1 MFGLGAHF
9 YSNSSTNSK
18 FTVLEKIWF
27 RVDGGP
33 TIGLGHVGRVT
44 ALAAEAARRGLRPRL
59 ALNDDATAR
68 AFVASRGFDDVAV
81 VPASLEE
88 EVAFLTDA
96 VGGAP
101 LVTDLRGKDP
111 AFYRALRERGVTVC
125 AVDDMGEAIVA
136 QLVVN
141 CGAAEPPPTYEE
153 LWPPQRFLLGPAYVP
168 LPPAYADEPPA
179 ADDPGRTRLLV
190 TFGGADADDY
200 AARALAA
207 LAELEPLDAD
217 LVLGPAYPHVEA
229 TRELAAQSR
238 HRVDVHAPARDM
250 LPLYR
255 RARVALAAGG
265 ITQYEL
271 LSQRVPTVAVPHV
284 AREEAES
291 DAFARRGAVVTFG
304 AAELRPGRAVIREV
318 RRLWGDEE
326 RRRAMAEA
334 GRALVDGRGAARVLD
349 AVEEM
354 AA

>member
-1 MFGLGAHF
+1 MVD
-9 YSNSSTNSK
+9 
-18 FTVLEKIWF
+18 TVWF

-33 TIGLGHVGRVT
+33 TIGLGHVGRVA
-44 ALAAEAARRGLRPRL
+44 ALAAEAARRGFRCRF

-68 AFVASRGFDDVAV
+68 AFVASRGFGDVAS
-81 VPASLEE
+81 VPPTLTEE
-88 EVAFLTDA
+88 IAYLTDA

-111 AFYRALRERGVTVC
+111 AFYRALREAGVWAC

-136 QLVVN
+136 PLVVN
-141 CGAAEPPPTYEE
+141 CGAAEPPPRYEE
-153 LWPPQRFLLGPAYVP
+153 LWPPQRFLLGPRYVP

-179 ADDPGRTRLLV
+179 ADDPGRTRLLI
-190 TFGGADADDY
+190 TFGGSDADDY
-200 AARALAA
+200 AGRALPA
-207 LAELEPLDAD
+207 LDELEPLDVD
-217 LVLGPAYPHVEA
+217 LVLGPAYPYVDG
-229 TRELAAQSR
+229 TRELAARSR

-271 LSQRVPTVAVPHV
+271 LSQRVPAVAVPHV
-284 AREEAES
+284 AREEVES
-291 DAFARRGAVVTFG
+291 AAFAKRGAVVTFG
-304 AAELRPGRAVIREV
+304 AAELRPGGAVIGEV
-318 RRLWGDEE
+318 RSLWEDAG

-334 GRALVDGRGAARVLD
+334 GRALVDGRGAVRVLD
-349 AVEEM
+349 AITEM

>member
-1 MFGLGAHF
+1 MLK
-9 YSNSSTNSK
+9 T
-18 FTVLEKIWF
+18 IWF

-33 TIGLGHVGRVT
+33 TIGLGHVGRVM
-44 ALAAEAARRGLRPRL
+44 ALAAEAARRGFRCRF
-59 ALNDDATAR
+59 ALNGDATAR
-68 AFVASRGFDDVAV
+68 AFAASRGCRDVAT
-81 VPASLEE
+81 VPPSLEE

-111 AFYRALRERGVTVC
+111 AFYRALREAGVPVC

-136 QLVVN
+136 PLVVN
-141 CGAAEPPPTYEE
+141 AGVAEPPPRYEE

-179 ADDPGRTRLLV
+179 ADDPGRTRLLI
-190 TFGGADADDY
+190 TFGGSDADDY
-200 AARALAA
+200 AGLALAA
-207 LAELEPLDAD
+207 LAELEPLDVD
-217 LVLGPAYPHVEA
+217 LVLGPAYPYVVRAREA
-229 TRELAAQSR
+229 AAQSR

-284 AREEAES
+284 PREEAES

-304 AAELRPGRAVIREV
+304 AAELRPGGAVLREV
-318 RRLWGDEE
+318 GRLWGDEG

-334 GRALVDGRGAARVLD
+334 GRAIVDGRGAARVLD

-354 AA
+354 AP

>member
-1 MFGLGAHF
+1 MVD
-9 YSNSSTNSK
+9 T
-18 FTVLEKIWF
+18 IWL

-44 ALAAEAARRGLRPRL
+44 ALAAEAARRGVRCRF
-59 ALNDDATAR
+59 ALNDDETAR
-68 AFVASRGFDDVAV
+68 AFVASRGFGDVATV
-81 VPASLEE
+81 SPSLEE
-88 EVAFLTDA
+88 EFAFLTDA
-96 VGGAP
+96 GGGAP

-111 AFYRALRERGVTVC
+111 AFYRGLREGGVWVC

-136 QLVVN
+136 PLIVN
-141 CGAAEPPPTYEE
+141 GGAAEPPPQYEE
-153 LWPPQRFLLGPAYVP
+153 LWPPQRFLLGTRYVP

-179 ADDPGRTRLLV
+179 ADDPGRTRLLI
-190 TFGGADADDY
+190 TFGGSDVDDY
-200 AARALAA
+200 TRLALAA
-207 LAELEPLDAD
+207 LAELESLDVD
-217 LVLGPAYPHVEA
+217 LVLGPAYPYVDG
-229 TRELAAQSR
+229 TRELAAESR

-284 AREEAES
+284 AREKAES
-291 DAFARRGAVVTFG
+291 DAFAKRGAVVTFG
-304 AAELRPGRAVIREV
+304 AAELRPGGAVIREV
-318 RRLWGDEE
+318 RRLWEDDE

-349 AVEEM
+349 AIIEM

>member
-1 MFGLGAHF
+1 MVD
-9 YSNSSTNSK
+9 T
-18 FTVLEKIWF
+18 IWF

-33 TIGLGHVGRVT
+33 TIGLGHVGRVA
-44 ALAAEAARRGLRPRL
+44 ALAAEAARRGFRCRF

-68 AFVASRGFDDVAV
+68 AFVASRGFGDVV
-81 VPASLEE
+81 TVPLSLAA

-111 AFYRALRERGVTVC
+111 AFYRALREAGVWAC
-125 AVDDMGEAIVA
+125 AVDDMGEALVA
-136 QLVVN
+136 PLVVN
-141 CGAAEPPPTYEE
+141 GGAAEPPPRYEE

-179 ADDPGRTRLLV
+179 ADDAGRTRLLI
-190 TFGGADADDY
+190 TFGGSDADDY
-200 AARALAA
+200 AARALEA
-207 LAELEPLDAD
+207 LDELEPPDVD
-217 LVLGPAYPHVEA
+217 LVLGPAYPYVA
-229 TRELAAQSR
+229 RTRELAAQSR

-271 LSQRVPTVAVPHV
+271 LSCGVPTVSIPHV
-284 AREEAES
+284 AREEAECA
-291 DAFARRGAVVTFG
+291 AFAKRGAVVTYDV
-304 AAELRPGRAVIREV
+304 AELRPGGAVIGEV
-318 RRLWGDEE
+318 RRLWEDEN
-326 RRRAMAEA
+326 RRREMAAA

-349 AVEEM
+349 AITEM